1 MQVGLCSLGTWYTVK
16 HLQKTSS
23 VGEKH
28 KVEVLW
34 IQDWYIC
41 CMQDE
46 AVLKEKMLA
55 EMSLVPC
62 VL

>member
-1 MQVGLCSLGTWYTVK
+1 MQVGFCSLGTWYTMK

-62 VL
+62 ML